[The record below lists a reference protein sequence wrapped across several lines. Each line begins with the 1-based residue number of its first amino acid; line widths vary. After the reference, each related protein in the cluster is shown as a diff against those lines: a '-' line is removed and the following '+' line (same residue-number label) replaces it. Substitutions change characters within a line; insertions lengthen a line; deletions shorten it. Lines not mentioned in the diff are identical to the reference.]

1 MIKIWCNKN
10 AIKLYKNLVVVVE
23 VVVIIVVV
31 ALAVVSSS
39 SSSIVIEKTMI
50 TIILSLI
57 VLLLPCISIL
67 AVEGSSDSSSDAVR
81 LDVVRE
87 CFDSR

>member
-1 MIKIWCNKN
+1 
-10 AIKLYKNLVVVVE
+10 
-23 VVVIIVVV
+23 
-31 ALAVVSSS
+31 
-39 SSSIVIEKTMI
+39 MI
-50 TIILSLI
+50 TIIILLI

-67 AVEGSSDSSSDAVR
+67 ALEDSSGSRSNAVR